1 MTERQQIMA
10 FADDLDKLVAR
21 YEQEFELSMASA
33 VGALMFKAHAIM
45 TNAMDG
51 DSEEDQKW
59 THP

>member
-1 MTERQQIMA
+1 MA